1 MIYEEVA
8 TYENAAS
15 EAFPMGIDAQD
26 VTRKVE
32 YREVQRIHLCP
43 AEAKSGCQIPKGSW
57 HTVEV
62 IEPSVIFEAKDGAYK
77 GL

>member
-1 MIYEEVA
+1 M
-8 TYENAAS
+8 TYEKNAP
-15 EAFPMGIDAQD
+15 EALPMTIDAQD
-26 VTRKVE
+26 VTQKVE

-43 AEAKSGCQIPKGSW
+43 AGAKYGCQIPKGAW
-57 HTVEV
+57 HMVEV